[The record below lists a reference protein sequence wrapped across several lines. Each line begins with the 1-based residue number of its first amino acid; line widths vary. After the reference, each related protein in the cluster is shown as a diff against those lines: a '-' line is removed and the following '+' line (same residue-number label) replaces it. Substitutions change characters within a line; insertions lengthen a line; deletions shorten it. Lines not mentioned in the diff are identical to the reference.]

1 MARAAPLSGRSA
13 PDGARRSPGPAG
25 RRARAAVRPAGLLL
39 PLALAWGCQATGTGP
54 LSVWIVHDGRQVL
67 ADDLP
72 MPENE
77 IYSASRAQVR
87 LSAAINE
94 TVAFQIGLRTA
105 APPAGPFSIQ
115 ITDLS
120 GPGGLIAAR
129 TAIAIYRVA
138 PVRVE
143 AYRSWYPAHTQRAA
157 LPASFP
163 DVLVPWEAQRGGGPL
178 RLDGLTNEVLWVD
191 LHVPVGTEPGVYGGS
206 LRLFD
211 QSVPEPAFGE
221 RPAAFSAEVRLEV
234 APVALPG
241 ERNLKVICAIDP
253 RDLLEEQLRWP
264 RLKPEETRL
273 IPSSPSHLAPVRLI
287 QATMRL
293 FHEHRTTPNLW
304 ASFPKFLLSGERTVE
319 IDWDPYNELVSGWL
333 DGSAFADRVG
343 LAAYPLPVSLDYPD
357 AEQNGGFESPRYARL
372 LAAYALEC
380 QRHFE
385 RRGWLGRAFV
395 RPSKPQ
401 DLTPESV
408 ARVRRVAGILRHAG
422 VTAPLVAHLPAGSL
436 AGLGWHAAPPV
447 DLPEVDVWAPPA
459 GWFEPAAMNRQRS
472 LGRQTWYQPDHPPY
486 SPSLAPESPA
496 ADACV
501 LAWQAFRYGCPAL
514 WIEQVAGYHGG
525 PPPPDARRH
534 APVGNALI
542 ASGTPFGYFDR
553 PLPTVRLK
561 RLRRGIQDYE
571 LLRLL
576 ERNGRQ
582 LLAQRTA
589 ERIVRRAFTDACA
602 ENLLSVDES
611 GWTAD
616 PYVLW
621 LARRVMLQ
629 ELTNAFSSGP
639 ADREEQLATLADW
652 ERVLSRGAQ
661 IRARFESMRLTL
673 SGNTL
678 RANLVVTVANDT
690 TQPLRGQWKIDELPP
705 GWRWLNPEPVLVAPG
720 SRRRATLPLL
730 LEGLAYS
737 ADGTVPFELRLET
750 ERDGNF
756 PLPARLPFT
765 ACPPVSEP
773 PTIDGDLS
781 DWPRGTNNSAA
792 DFRLV
797 RGRAAAP
804 GSRSPEGATLP
815 TRAYFCQDLMNL
827 YVGVYCTLRPD
838 EPPRWRSDNCIPVDG
853 AIPWGQDLV
862 EVILSPSND
871 QEGTSADLFLLQ
883 IKPSGLLAA
892 FRGCPTNPPLAPVT
906 AWQSG
911 ARVAAQITRD
921 AWVVELALPLDSLGP
936 AARRNPIWGL
946 NVTRLDSRRGEYSS
960 WSGARGHCYSP
971 QRLGNLMVMRP

>member
-1 MARAAPLSGRSA
+1 MARAAPLSARSVGQR
-13 PDGARRSPGPAG
+13 GA
-25 RRARAAVRPAGLLL
+25 AAWPAGLLVL
-39 PLALAWGCQATGTGP
+39 LALPCGCQAPSSGP
-54 LSVWIVHDGRQVL
+54 LSVWIVQDLRRIS
-67 ADDLP
+67 AEDLP
-72 MPENE
+72 LPENE
-77 IYSASRAQVR
+77 VYSASRGQVR
-87 LSAAINE
+87 LRAAINE
-94 TVAFQIGLRTA
+94 TVAFQVGLRTT

-115 ITDLS
+115 ITDLF
-120 GPGGLIAAR
+120 GPGGPIEAR
-129 TAIAIYRVA
+129 TATGIYRVA
-138 PVRVE
+138 PVRIE
-143 AYRSWYPAHTQRAA
+143 DYRSWYPAHTQRAA
-157 LPASFP
+157 LPRSFP

-191 LHVPVGTEPGVYGGS
+191 LHVPVGTEPGVYSGA

-221 RPAAFSAEVRLEV
+221 RPPAFSAEIRLEV

-273 IPSSPSHLAPVRLI
+273 IPSSPSHLAPMRLI

-304 ASFPKFLLSGERTVE
+304 ASFPKFLLAGERTVE

-333 DGSAFADRVG
+333 DGSAFADQVG

-380 QRHFE
+380 QQHFE

-395 RPSKPQ
+395 RPIKPQ
-401 DLTPESV
+401 DLTPEAV
-408 ARVRRVAGILRHAG
+408 ARVRRAAGILRQAG
-422 VTAPLVAHLPAGSL
+422 VTVPLVAHLPAGSL
-436 AGLGWHAAPPV
+436 AGLGWHGAPPV
-447 DLPEVDVWAPPA
+447 DLSDVDVWAPPA
-459 GWFEPAAMNRQRS
+459 AWFEPSAMSRQRS
-472 LGRQTWYQPDHPPY
+472 LGRQAWFQPDHPPY
-486 SPSLAPESPA
+486 SPSLRVESPPGDVCA
-496 ADACV
+496 
-501 LAWQAFRYGCPAL
+501 LAWQAFRYGASAIWL
-514 WIEQVAGYHGG
+514 ERAAEYRGG
-525 PPPPDARRH
+525 PPLPAGERRT
-534 APVGNALI
+534 AAGEALI

-576 ERNGRQ
+576 ERSGRQ

-589 ERIVRRAFTDACA
+589 ERIVRRGFTDACL

-629 ELTNAFSSGP
+629 ELSNTFVPSAVGR
-639 ADREEQLATLADW
+639 DEQVANLADW
-652 ERVLSRGAQ
+652 ERVLSRAAQ
-661 IRARFESMRLTL
+661 IRVRVESMRLTL
-673 SGNTL
+673 SGGSL
-678 RANLVVTVANDT
+678 RGNLVATVANDT
-690 TQPLRGQWKIDELPP
+690 TQPLRGQWKIEQLPP
-705 GWRWLNPEPVLVAPG
+705 GWRRLHEGTTLVAAG
-720 SRRRATLPLL
+720 SRQRTTLPLL

-737 ADGTVPFELRLET
+737 ADGTVPFSLEFHT
-750 ERDGNF
+750 ERDGIF
-756 PLPARLPFT
+756 SLEARLPFT
-765 ACPPVSEP
+765 ACPLVVEP
-773 PTIDGDLS
+773 PIIDGDLS

-797 RGRAAAP
+797 RGRAASP

-815 TRAYFCQDLMNL
+815 TRAYFCQDLQNI
-827 YVGVYCTLRPD
+827 YVGVYCALRPD
-838 EPPRWRSDNCIPVDG
+838 EPPRWQSDNRVPIDG

-862 EVILSPSND
+862 EVILSPANA
-871 QEGTSADLFLLQ
+871 QEGTPADLFLLQ
-883 IKPSGLLAA
+883 VKPSGLLAA
-892 FRGCPTNPPLAPVT
+892 YRGCPTSPPLAPVS

-911 ARVAAQITRD
+911 ARVAASVTRD
-921 AWVVELALPLDSLGP
+921 AWIAELALPIDSLGS
-936 AARRNPIWGL
+936 AARRNPLWGV

-971 QRLGNLMVMRP
+971 ERLGNLMVVRP